1 VPVCPCSFLDGRRGH
16 RPLRQSFHEEVGIQI
31 CCRAAADNNSLSYD
45 HSLHTAKH
53 NLPRFFLP
61 FVTSVA
67 LSLDRRHQLRLF
79 LSTTL
84 LHLTTLRNI
93 SYRLRTLSEIQKLP
107 STHHYYMASSPP
119 PPLQSPAGG
128 LSPCYRSAYHGR
140 NVDEKGNFRHFLYT
154 PDETHISNG
163 YWRFESLEDER
174 RAFARGFHTPEAILH
189 AVSDRGG
196 AFEDIILCWIPG
208 QLDANMTNRQV
219 GSAGQHLLT
228 ILDLRRRLDK
238 PLSFRGKLPVY
249 PIDPRLKEYWSASIT
264 YGSPAQTVRPV
275 TQPLRTNIN
284 QSTGVQ
290 HTPSLTPVLHS
301 SRASRVANYGQNGK
315 AITGTGGRTKS
326 PHISGLTPQV
336 IPRDSSSPQPTAI
349 DQSAPSFPDLLV
361 TQDLQNASYKKN
373 VQETQAN
380 RRPTSLMPQLST
392 NPHSKQVVPPLSELL
407 NRSAPTRNS
416 RQLQA
421 SSRPSLSTT
430 QSVGQQVPN
439 NTLSAQAVDTP
450 RQPLYFLQPNLD
462 LQSTLARGATPSN
475 TPATS
480 TASADR
486 VFNGLSLPPSDKAPL
501 WSAYSPYISYRGR
514 VSPYAPTP
522 AARATQAVESTRPQ
536 QDEVPVETYDEDL
549 PMTLGNDVSV
559 VQLIHEATS
568 SVDSD
573 LSKGPQAPNG
583 TAPPFKTNI
592 TPQNTVYDNGSAN
605 TFRNA
610 TSTSS
615 KIEAGGQS
623 SGRVGALQSPTLCPN
638 MPKIGHVKS
647 PTRTMVSGLEPTWQ
661 NTKTKANTR
670 HGVQGAPPARVAP
683 PAATTATS
691 PETPNKQPITRSIAA
706 DPDDSLHDKGSKVDS
721 PGHVQAPPPENASTP
736 LKASDMYP
744 GLPCMDC
751 GEESGHKW
759 DCYVGSKLSTF
770 FAHQASA
777 DSSTDFKPKGN
788 LTVLDYRALAES
800 VALFDP
806 GPWTTHQGPPPQP
819 EPEDRLE
826 QIRGIAEVIRNESS
840 YKEDAQ
846 LHSLPDEAMIMLWAF
861 KTSPNVEVVCK

>member
-1 VPVCPCSFLDGRRGH
+1 
-16 RPLRQSFHEEVGIQI
+16 
-31 CCRAAADNNSLSYD
+31 
-45 HSLHTAKH
+45 
-53 NLPRFFLP
+53 
-61 FVTSVA
+61 
-67 LSLDRRHQLRLF
+67 
-79 LSTTL
+79 
-84 LHLTTLRNI
+84 
-93 SYRLRTLSEIQKLP
+93 
-107 STHHYYMASSPP
+107 
-119 PPLQSPAGG
+119 
-128 LSPCYRSAYHGR
+128 
-140 NVDEKGNFRHFLYT
+140 
-154 PDETHISNG
+154 
-163 YWRFESLEDER
+163 
-174 RAFARGFHTPEAILH
+174 
-189 AVSDRGG
+189 
-196 AFEDIILCWIPG
+196 
-208 QLDANMTNRQV
+208 MTNRQV

-249 PIDPRLKEYWSASIT
+249 PIDPRLKDYWSASIT

-275 TQPLRTNIN
+275 TQPLRININ

-315 AITGTGGRTKS
+315 AITGTGARTKS

-349 DQSAPSFPDLLV
+349 NQSAPSYPDLLV
-361 TQDLQNASYKKN
+361 TQNLQNASYKQN

-380 RRPTSLMPQLST
+380 RRLTSLVSPLPT
-392 NPHSKQVVPPLSELL
+392 NPHSKQVVPPMSELL

-439 NTLSAQAVDTP
+439 NTLSVQAVDTP

-462 LQSTLARGATPSN
+462 LQSTLARGATPSS

-522 AARATQAVESTRPQ
+522 AAQATQAVESTRPQ
-536 QDEVPVETYDEDL
+536 QDEVPVETYDEHL
-549 PMTLGNDVSV
+549 PMTLSNDVSV

-592 TPQNTVYDNGSAN
+592 TPQNTVYDNGRAN
-605 TFRNA
+605 TVRNA

-615 KIEAGGQS
+615 KIETGGPS

-647 PTRTMVSGLEPTWQ
+647 PTRAMVSGLEPSWQ
-661 NTKTKANTR
+661 NTKTKANIR

-691 PETPNKQPITRSIAA
+691 PETPNKQPMARSIAA
-706 DPDDSLHDKGSKVDS
+706 GPDDSLQDKRF
-721 PGHVQAPPPENASTP
+721 VQAQILENASTP
-736 LKASDMYP
+736 PKATDMYP

-751 GEESGHKW
+751 EEDIGHRW
-759 DCYVGSKLSTF
+759 DCYVGSKLSTLL
-770 FAHQASA
+770 AHQSAA
-777 DSSTDFKPKGN
+777 DSSADFKPKEN

-800 VALFDP
+800 AALFDP

-819 EPEDRLE
+819 GPEDRLE
-826 QIRGIAEVIRNESS
+826 QIRGMAEVIRNESS

-861 KTSPNVEVVCK
+861 KTSPNVEVVCE